1 MPVSEIL
8 PDMKSVTTEMAH
20 LLAKADTLVNIFVR
34 LSHHTN
40 LREEEKIKQ
49 KQKHKHKIPA
59 YMYLEKVQTEFDCL
73 MIG

>member
-1 MPVSEIL
+1 
-8 PDMKSVTTEMAH
+8 MAQ
-20 LLAKADTLVNIFVR
+20 LLAEADILVNIFVS
-34 LSHHTN
+34 LSNHSN
-40 LREEEKIKQ
+40 LREEVKI